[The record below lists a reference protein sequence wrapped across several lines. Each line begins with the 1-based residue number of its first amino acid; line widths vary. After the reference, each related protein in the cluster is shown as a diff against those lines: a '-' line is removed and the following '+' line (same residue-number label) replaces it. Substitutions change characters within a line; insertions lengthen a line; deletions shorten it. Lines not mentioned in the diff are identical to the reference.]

1 MDKKHSL
8 KIHQD
13 VPISILLL
21 AVGGYLYHLTTK
33 MLPGAALFPQIS
45 LIVFMILMFLVLIGG
60 LRKSVAASK
69 SEDGEDIRLLK
80 WEQNKMPYALFGITV
95 VYVIMMNKIGFFPAT
110 TVFIPL
116 TMLFFNNRNW
126 KLISAMTAGT
136 LLFVYLLFVL
146 FLKATLP

>member
-1 MDKKHSL
+1 MDNKRSI

-21 AVGGYLYHLTTK
+21 ALGGYLFFLTTK

-45 LIVFMILMFLVLIGG
+45 LIVFMVLMFLVLIGG
-60 LRKSVAASK
+60 VRKSAAASK
-69 SEDGEDIRLLK
+69 SGEEMDIRLLK

-95 VYVIMMNKIGFFPAT
+95 VYVIMMDKMGFFPAT

-116 TMLFFNNRNW
+116 TMLFFRNRNW
-126 KLISAMTAGT
+126 KLYGAMTAGT